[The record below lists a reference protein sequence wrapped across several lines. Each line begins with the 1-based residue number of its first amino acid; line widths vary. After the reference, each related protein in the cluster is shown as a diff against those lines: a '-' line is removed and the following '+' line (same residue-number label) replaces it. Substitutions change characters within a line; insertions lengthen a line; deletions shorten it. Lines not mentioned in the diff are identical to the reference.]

1 MHFNVEGK
9 ESGVRGVVNVHMTKP
24 KDADRLEYQVLSLST
39 KGHETVYLENKAA
52 EKGMKTQMGKIFGVQ
67 WR

>member
-9 ESGVRGVVNVHMTKP
+9 ESGVRGVVNVYMTRP
-24 KDADRLEYQVLSLST
+24 KDADRLEYQILSLSV
-39 KGHETVYLENKAA
+39 KGHETIFLENKAA
-52 EKGMKTQMGKIFGVQ
+52 EKGLKGQAAKMFGVQ